1 MATFEARVEG
11 LTGLSIDGS
20 SSPTT
25 TELTEFLK
33 DGVIDVTERV
43 IALRPQ
49 ESIYFQRESSTYGTN
64 GLDLGGPRIISV
76 LRENAADGSS
86 DGSTAW
92 RECSQIS
99 AGKQSRVVDSTS
111 LEYATKYNP
120 VYIIGNSGIN
130 VYPSPDDT
138 NDGYKVYYVNNVPT
152 DKTNEAT
159 LTYAHSDIKYF
170 PSDKYYLVILY
181 AAFQSLLNALS
192 AIAIGESI
200 PSWTAPAGFVKPS
213 FSAPSLASVGALT
226 LPSVPVAPSSPSFS
240 TPTIAAITA
249 GTALVGTMPDIAST
263 TISNVGTPPTYT
275 APTVSGDATELS
287 SMSALDYE
295 NTIDRADAADEFD
308 QWFAT
313 VGHLIEDEED
323 VELATAQLQKIRTY
337 VEAYS
342 AQIQNNLNTFNKED
356 KEYQAK
362 LQEAIQQAQIN
373 AQKAQ
378 SQAQIDATDAQ
389 QETSLLLQKENQ
401 EYVSS
406 LQRFSAEIQEYQANV
421 AKDVQEYQQNLEGD
435 LRVWQ
440 AERQT
445 DTQKYASDIQNELNE
460 FNKENAKYQ
469 AILQEYLQEAQLLD
483 EHESRKIQKYQ
494 SEVQT
499 YQADVNKQVQE
510 YTQKFSRYQL
520 ELSTVHQA
528 WAKTESDNS
537 AKYQADIQNELN
549 KFNKENVIYQA
560 TMQEKI
566 QEAQLLDT
574 HETRKIQ
581 KYQAESEVYG
591 AEVNAK
597 VQEWVNEEWT
607 QKFQKYTS
615 DYASKLQTYASD
627 IQNESLKFDKDIQKE
642 AQSHAAAINEVA
654 SEIQID
660 TSEYNWMSQRYAA
673 LKGQYDQ
680 AFGLMAPRE
689 SEKD

>member
-20 SSPTT
+20 SAPTQS
-25 TELTEFLK
+25 ELTEFLK

-43 IALRPQ
+43 IALKPQ

-64 GLDLGGPRIISV
+64 GLDLGGPKIISV

-120 VYIIGNSGIN
+120 VYIIGDSGIN
-130 VYPSPDDT
+130 VYPTPDSTD
-138 NDGYKVYYVNNVPT
+138 DGYKVYYINNVPT

-181 AAFQSLLNALS
+181 AACQSLLNALS

-200 PSWTAPAGFVKPS
+200 PSWTAPAGFVKPT
-213 FSAPSLASVGALT
+213 FSAPSLAAVNALT
-226 LPSVPVAPSSPSFS
+226 LPSVPVVPVSPSFT
-240 TPTIAAITA
+240 TPDITA
-249 GTALVGTMPDIAST
+249 VTAGAMPDIAST

-275 APTVSGDATELS
+275 APKVGGATEELTAS
-287 SMSALDYE
+287 IEAATAGEATDKYDFSRWFDL
-295 NTIDRADAADEFD
+295 AADY
-308 QWFAT
+308 
-313 VGHLIEDEED
+313 IEDEED
-323 VELATAQLQKIRTY
+323 VELATAQLQKIR
-337 VEAYS
+337 AYIES
-342 AQIQNNLNTFNKED
+342 YSTQMQSNLNTFNKED

-373 AQKAQ
+373 AQKATQ
-378 SQAQIDATDAQ
+378 QAQIDASKVTTDAQ
-389 QETSLLLQKENQ
+389 IEAAEKQQESALLLQKENQ
-401 EYVSS
+401 EY
-406 LQRFSAEIQEYQANV
+406 AAN
-421 AKDVQEYQQNLEGD
+421 L
-435 LRVWQ
+435 
-440 AERQT
+440 
-445 DTQKYASDIQNELNE
+445 QKYSGEVGA
-460 FNKENAKYQ
+460 YQ
-469 AILQEYLQEAQLLD
+469 
-483 EHESRKIQKYQ
+483 
-494 SEVQT
+494 
-499 YQADVNKQVQE
+499 
-510 YTQKFSRYQL
+510 
-520 ELSTVHQA
+520 
-528 WAKTESDNS
+528 
-537 AKYQADIQNELN
+537 
-549 KFNKENVIYQA
+549 
-560 TMQEKI
+560 
-566 QEAQLLDT
+566 
-574 HETRKIQ
+574 
-581 KYQAESEVYG
+581 

-627 IQNESLKFDKDIQKE
+627 IQNESLRFDKDIQKE
-642 AQSHAAAINEVA
+642 AQAHAAAINEVA
-654 SEIQID
+654 AEIQLD

-689 SEKD
+689 SEKN

>member
-20 SSPTT
+20 SSPTQ

-43 IALRPQ
+43 IALKPQ

-64 GLDLGGPRIISV
+64 GLDLGGPKIISV

-120 VYIIGNSGIN
+120 VYIIGDSGIN
-130 VYPSPDDT
+130 VYPTPDSTD
-138 NDGYKVYYVNNVPT
+138 DGYKVYYINNVPT

-181 AAFQSLLNALS
+181 AACQSLLNALS

-213 FSAPSLASVGALT
+213 FSAPSLAAVNALT
-226 LPSVPVAPSSPSFS
+226 LPSVPIVPTISSQSVADFSSSVPSYVAPILQSQTSFNDYWEIGDFPDSDPGVLSISAVVPSVPTISSQVIADPSSFAPTYTKPVLSLGTVPTISNLTISSASPIPPSSPSFT
-240 TPTIAAITA
+240 TPDIGAIT
-249 GTALVGTMPDIAST
+249 VAST

-275 APTVSGDATELS
+275 APKVGGATEELTAS
-287 SMSALDYE
+287 IEAATAGEATDKYDFSRWFDL
-295 NTIDRADAADEFD
+295 AADY
-308 QWFAT
+308 
-313 VGHLIEDEED
+313 IEDEED
-323 VELATAQLQKIRTY
+323 VELATAQLQKIR
-337 VEAYS
+337 AYIES
-342 AQIQNNLNTFNKED
+342 YSTQMQSNLNTFNKED

-373 AQKAQ
+373 AQKATQ
-378 SQAQIDATDAQ
+378 QAQIDASKVTTDAQ
-389 QETSLLLQKENQ
+389 IEAAEKQQESALLLQKENQ
-401 EYVSS
+401 EY
-406 LQRFSAEIQEYQANV
+406 AAN
-421 AKDVQEYQQNLEGD
+421 L
-435 LRVWQ
+435 
-440 AERQT
+440 
-445 DTQKYASDIQNELNE
+445 QKYSGEVGA
-460 FNKENAKYQ
+460 YQ
-469 AILQEYLQEAQLLD
+469 
-483 EHESRKIQKYQ
+483 
-494 SEVQT
+494 
-499 YQADVNKQVQE
+499 
-510 YTQKFSRYQL
+510 
-520 ELSTVHQA
+520 
-528 WAKTESDNS
+528 
-537 AKYQADIQNELN
+537 
-549 KFNKENVIYQA
+549 
-560 TMQEKI
+560 
-566 QEAQLLDT
+566 
-574 HETRKIQ
+574 
-581 KYQAESEVYG
+581 

-627 IQNESLKFDKDIQKE
+627 IQNESLRFDKDIQKE
-642 AQSHAAAINEVA
+642 AQAHAAAINEVA
-654 SEIQID
+654 AEIQLD

-689 SEKD
+689 SEKN

>member
-1 MATFEARVEG
+1 MATFEERVEG
-11 LTGLSIDGS
+11 LTGLAVTSS
-20 SSPTT
+20 SSPTQA
-25 TELTEFLK
+25 ELTEFLK

-49 ESIYFQRESSTYGTN
+49 ESMYFQRESSTYGTN

-181 AAFQSLLNALS
+181 ASFQSLLNALS

-213 FSAPSLASVGALT
+213 FSAPSLATVNDLT
-226 LPSVPVAPSSPSFS
+226 LPSVPIVPTISSQSVADFSSLAPSYIAPILQSQTALEDYWTLTDFGDSDPGALSITSVPPS
-240 TPTIAAITA
+240 TPSLPSISSPGIS
-249 GTALVGTMPDIAST
+249 ST

-275 APTVSGDATELS
+275 APTVSGDGSELNTVAS
-287 SMSALDYE
+287 LDDD
-295 NTIDRADAADEFD
+295 NTIDVLADQPEFD
-308 QWFAT
+308 QWWSTAS
-313 VGHLIEDEED
+313 HLIEGEED
-323 VELATAQLQKIRTY
+323 VELATAQVQKIRTY
-337 VEAYS
+337 IEAYS
-342 AQIQNNLNTFNKED
+342 TQMQSNLNTFNKED

-373 AQKAQ
+373 AQEAQ
-378 SQAQIDATDAQ
+378 
-389 QETSLLLQKENQ
+389 K
-401 EYVSS
+401 
-406 LQRFSAEIQEYQANV
+406 
-421 AKDVQEYQQNLEGD
+421 EGD
-435 LRVWQ
+435 LTLQ
-440 AERQT
+440 ASVQDYTLEL
-445 DTQKYASDIQNELNE
+445 QK
-460 FNKENAKYQ
+460 
-469 AILQEYLQEAQLLD
+469 
-483 EHESRKIQKYQ
+483 
-494 SEVQT
+494 
-499 YQADVNKQVQE
+499 YQADVGRYQADVSKEVQE
-510 YTQKFSRYQL
+510 YTQKLSRYQL
-520 ELSTVHQA
+520 ELSTVHQS
-528 WAKTESDNS
+528 WAKTESDNL

-574 HETRKIQ
+574 HETRKVQ
-581 KYQAESEVYG
+581 KYQAEIQVYG
-591 AEVNAK
+591 TEVNAK
-597 VQEWVNEEWT
+597 IQEWVNEEWT

-654 SEIQID
+654 AEIQID
-660 TSEYNWMSQRYAA
+660 TTEYNWMSQRYAA

-689 SEKD
+689 SEKN